1 MQPHLHAWVVE
12 YNPIFAALI
21 VEAAARERAKLG
33 CYRPAG
39 GDGVYCV
46 RRQNAKPGVV
56 VDVLRGV
63 RGGDG
68 AGVSAVACRGS
79 HEIAVSS
86 ACRATG
92 RQRATRENCASQAVR
107 SPGAINVDGPSAAL
121 PLIDAIAASGDLDG
135 YHLLH
140 SARADLLRRMGS
152 NQDSAKAYLQALDLV
167 TNDSERRFLERR
179 LHEVSGQA

>member
-1 MQPHLHAWVVE
+1 VVE

-92 RQRATRENCASQAVR
+92 RQHATRENCASQAVR
-107 SPGAINVDGPSAAL
+107 SPGAINVDGPSAAR
-121 PLIDAIAASGDLDG
+121 PRRRAAFGTRGYTACCWRDG
-135 YHLLH
+135 T
-140 SARADLLRRMGS
+140 GS
-152 NQDSAKAYLQALDLV
+152 DNAPATA
-167 TNDSERRFLERR
+167 
-179 LHEVSGQA
+179 A

>member
-1 MQPHLHAWVVE
+1 
-12 YNPIFAALI
+12 
-21 VEAAARERAKLG
+21 
-33 CYRPAG
+33 
-39 GDGVYCV
+39 
-46 RRQNAKPGVV
+46 
-56 VDVLRGV
+56 
-63 RGGDG
+63 
-68 AGVSAVACRGS
+68 VSLNRAVAV
-79 HEIAVSS
+79 AM
-86 ACRATG
+86 
-92 RQRATRENCASQAVR
+92 
-107 SPGAINVDGPSAAL
+107 VDGPSAAL